1 MADLFH
7 ILRTEKREAFEE
19 CLELMNIPQ
28 KRPRILVRYV
38 RDFLSRKP
46 IGVMVGVKMYDEI
59 IFGYAFCNVSK
70 ENFNKKRGKL
80 IALGRAIVG
89 SDTSI
94 PKRYLHVPVSPHLIV
109 EQNLQ
114 KVFPEMFAAFQ
125 DKCKRYFGVDN

>member
-1 MADLFH
+1 MH
-7 ILRTEKREAFEE
+7 KTTGENNIILRDMN
-19 CLELMNIPQ
+19 ELAKLSNTL
-28 KRPRILVRYV
+28 KEGPRILVRYV
-38 RDFLSRKP
+38 RDFLSRQP

-59 IFGYAFCNVSK
+59 IFGYAFCNVGK
-70 ENFNKKRGKL
+70 ENFNKKRGKQ

-94 PKRYLHVPVSPHLIV
+94 PKRYLHVPVSPHVIV